1 MQSRFVFWA
10 WWGGYY
16 WGKRVSFAFVL
27 YIPEK
32 HSGWACAL
40 TIFFLL
46 WYFDLL
52 ATNGRLDVDLVHH
65 PASCV
70 DACCPALQML
80 PAKEVY
86 GAKAEGLKCFSPS
99 LCGGEENRCGVG
111 SLWLSNHNNFNLGY
125 NDWKTDFIRSFE
137 TKRLERELSSLINF
151 GSWFFHSPHPPKI
164 ISLVS
169 VNVMAAAGLN
179 ESVLK
184 QCHPLLCDEK
194 LARGACRSRGGGHV
208 PAIYFDSAAFMT
220 QTRFSCIQAVW
231 LHLHTFA
238 SWVNIWYLSLWLIK
252 MQRKWTLLCPKSSL
266 SEPWDLRL
274 NVLPWIYAS
283 SVLSVSIPSCVLC
296 PVLLGPFHM
305 WPPLSRYEFD
315 RWPMQC

>member
-1 MQSRFVFWA
+1 MQSSFVFWA

-16 WGKRVSFAFVL
+16 WEKHVSFAFVL

-32 HSGWACAL
+32 RSGWSCAL

-52 ATNGRLDVDLVHH
+52 ARNGRLDVDLVHH
-65 PASCV
+65 P
-70 DACCPALQML
+70 ACCPALQML

-86 GAKAEGLKCFSPS
+86 GAKAERLKCFSPS

-208 PAIYFDSAAFMT
+208 PAIYL
-220 QTRFSCIQAVW
+220 I
-231 LHLHTFA
+231 LLP
-238 SWVNIWYLSLWLIK
+238 SW
-252 MQRKWTLLCPKSSL
+252 
-266 SEPWDLRL
+266 LRL
-274 NVLPWIYAS
+274 A
-283 SVLSVSIPSCVLC
+283 SCVFKLSGCICIHLLLEWIFGISPCDWLRCRGNEHFCVQKPLFLSFETKIECFAMNICQQC
-296 PVLLGPFHM
+296 P
-305 WPPLSRYEFD
+305 
-315 RWPMQC
+315 